1 LLLVVMMMM
10 MMMMVVVM
18 VEEVEPFEVWI
29 KTMLRKMLLLRSQ

>member
-1 LLLVVMMMM
+1 LLLVVM